1 MKSNIEK
8 NGPDNEWREG
18 IKTMLKQKNAVI
30 EFTKANGQ
38 HRVMRCTLRE
48 DILPPFTEFGEVKT
62 PTANDTLAV
71 WDLELNSW
79 RSFRFDTVTSVEFE
93 A

>member
-1 MKSNIEK
+1 MKNNIEK

-18 IKTMLKQKNAVI
+18 IKNMLKQKNAVI

-48 DILPPFTEFGEVKT
+48 DVLPPFTEFGEVKA

-71 WDLELNSW
+71 WDLEVNSW